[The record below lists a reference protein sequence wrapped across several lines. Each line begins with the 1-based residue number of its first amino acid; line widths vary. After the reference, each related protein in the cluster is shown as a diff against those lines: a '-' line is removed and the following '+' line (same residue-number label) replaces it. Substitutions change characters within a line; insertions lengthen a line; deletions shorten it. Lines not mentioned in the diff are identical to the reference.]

1 MNIHYFNEKLSPGFV
16 ALYSGRM
23 LQFAASG
30 LLGLFLP
37 VYLLMQMGYNITYV
51 MLWYLAGHIGYLF
64 ILPWGA
70 RVLNKIGLRRSLR
83 ISVFFDVLLYS
94 SIFLIAKDPLLFSII
109 SVIFIILTRMLF
121 WLPFHVDFAKFTD
134 RTDRG
139 KEVGLIWAT
148 KSVLGIVMPIVS
160 GFLIYYFGF
169 KIVFILAILFY
180 ITPIIPFM
188 ALPRAEERF
197 EWGTWETIKNFFKKE
212 NRSLVTAN
220 MANGAENAVAL
231 ILWPIFIWQLLK
243 GNFVAVGVLSSLIIF
258 VGVILQLL
266 VGKYTDIFSK
276 RKLLHWGSIFYS
288 LGWIVKIFIFTGF
301 HIFIAGAY
309 HQLAAIF
316 KDTPFDALNYELLA
330 DYGHYVDEYT
340 VLKEMAVQIGKV
352 LIIVFAIII
361 ALNFG
366 INWTFALAAIASLL
380 VNLL

>member
-1 MNIHYFNEKLSPGFV
+1 MNIHYFNGKLSSGFV

-37 VYLLMQMGYNITYV
+37 VYLLMQMGYNVIYV
-51 MLWYLAGHIGYLF
+51 MLWYLAGHIGYIL
-64 ILPWGA
+64 ILPLGA

-83 ISVFFDVLLYS
+83 ISVFFDALLYT
-94 SIFLIAKDPLLFSII
+94 SIFLIARDPFLFSII
-109 SVIFIILTRMLF
+109 SVIFLVLTRMLF

-148 KSVLGIVMPIVS
+148 KSVLGILMPIVS

-180 ITPIIPFM
+180 LAPIIPFM
-188 ALPRAEERF
+188 ALPRTKERF
-197 EWGTWETIKNFFKKE
+197 EWGVWETIKNFFKKK
-212 NRSLVTAN
+212 NRSLVIAN

-231 ILWPIFIWQLLK
+231 VLWPIFIWQLLK
-243 GNFVAVGVLSSLIIF
+243 GNFVAVGALSSLIIF

-288 LGWIVKIFIFTGF
+288 IGWIVKIFIFTGF

-330 DYGHYVDEYT
+330 DQGHYVDEYT
-340 VLKEMAVQIGKV
+340 VIKEMAVQIGKA

-361 ALNFG
+361 AFNFG